1 MLVSNFKKID
11 TMKKIIYKITI
22 LAFIVGAFTSC
33 DKELDQ
39 IPFDSFGN
47 ENAYVTA
54 ADFDNAIRGVY
65 ESLTNGGFYGGSD
78 AGGMLD
84 APDVLSDNVTFAQK
98 GRGSRRSLHNW
109 QYGAADGP
117 MYGLYL
123 GAYELIYR
131 ANLLLANSE
140 GFEGENKENV
150 VAEAKA
156 LRALAHFNVVSFY
169 GKIPT
174 QSSDANGSLGIAYV
188 TVPDADI
195 EPARETV
202 GAVYDQIVTDLT
214 EAAAGINEEN
224 DPGRLNKDAV
234 NTLLSRVY
242 LYMGKWQSA
251 IDAAN
256 RVSTPVAPRS
266 DVVGVWEDANKSGLL
281 FYIPNELPIFG
292 ISVGVVWSQGGLTN
306 LIPEYVVSYGLY
318 TKFAEDDIRK
328 EAYTMQAANNA
339 DGLQFNAIKKLFG
352 RTGQSNGQVD
362 IKILRAAEAHLNK
375 AEALYNLGQEGPART
390 ALDVVRTKRYT
401 TPPSGET
408 GTALRDAIRLERRL
422 EFAFEYQRWFDLKRW
437 GLPVDREG
445 FGDLADGSGTPSDQ
459 QALSAGNIKFQM
471 PIAQSSMDVNPNLV
485 QNPGY

>member
-1 MLVSNFKKID
+1 
-11 TMKKIIYKITI
+11 MKKIFYKIAVFT
-22 LAFIVGAFTSC
+22 LIVGAFTSC

-39 IPFDSFGN
+39 VPFDSFGT

-54 ADFDNAIRGVY
+54 ADFENAIRGVY
-65 ESLTNGGFYGGSD
+65 SNLTSGGFYGGTD

-98 GRGSRRSLHNW
+98 GRGTRRTLHNW
-109 QYGAADGP
+109 QYGAADAP
-117 MYGLYL
+117 LLGLYRA
-123 GAYELIYR
+123 AYSTIYR

-156 LRALAHFNVVSFY
+156 LRALAHFNVVSFF

-174 QSSDANGSLGIAYV
+174 QSSDANGSLGVAYV
-188 TVPDADI
+188 TEPDPII

-202 GAVYDQIVTDLT
+202 GKTYEMIVQDLKD
-214 EAAAGINEEN
+214 AAAGINETN
-224 DPGRLNKDAV
+224 DEGRMNRDAV

-242 LYMGKWQSA
+242 LYMGQWQNA

-256 RVSTPVAPRS
+256 QVSTPVAPRS
-266 DVVGVWEDANKSGLL
+266 DVVGVWEDTSRSGLL
-281 FYIPNELPIFG
+281 FYIPNELPVLG
-292 ISVGVVWSQGGLTN
+292 ISIGVTWSQGGLTN
-306 LIPEYVVSYGLY
+306 LIPEYVVSYDFY
-318 TKFAEDDIRK
+318 NSFAADDIRK
-328 EAYTMQAANNA
+328 DAYTMQASNNA

-352 RTGQSNGQVD
+352 RPGQSNGQVD
-362 IKILRAAEAHLNK
+362 IKILRAAEAYLNK
-375 AEALYNLGQEGPART
+375 AEAYYNLGNESAART

-401 TPPSGET
+401 NPPSGET
-408 GTALRDAIRLERRL
+408 GTALRDAIRAERRF
-422 EFAFEYQRWFDLKRW
+422 EFAFESQRFFDLKRW
-437 GLPVDREG
+437 GLPVDRDG

-459 QALSAGNIKFQM
+459 QSLSAGNNKFQL
-471 PIAQSSMDVNPNLV
+471 PIAQSSLDQNPNLV